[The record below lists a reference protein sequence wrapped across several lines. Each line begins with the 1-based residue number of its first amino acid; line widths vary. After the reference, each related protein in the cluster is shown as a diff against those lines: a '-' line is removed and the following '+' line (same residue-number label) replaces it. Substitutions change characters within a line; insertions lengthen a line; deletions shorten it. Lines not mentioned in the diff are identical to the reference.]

1 MGYWEMNFEQIWTLK
16 NEGADGSV
24 AAPHCVIILETV
36 QEKNLLEKENKLT
49 YLKAISLGFEFETV
63 DWCLLDKLLLS
74 PYQYSK
80 YKLKKRFNL

>member
-36 QEKNLLEKENKLT
+36 QEENLLKKENKLT
-49 YLKAISLGFEFETV
+49 YLKDFF
-63 DWCLLDKLLLS
+63 
-74 PYQYSK
+74 
-80 YKLKKRFNL
+80 